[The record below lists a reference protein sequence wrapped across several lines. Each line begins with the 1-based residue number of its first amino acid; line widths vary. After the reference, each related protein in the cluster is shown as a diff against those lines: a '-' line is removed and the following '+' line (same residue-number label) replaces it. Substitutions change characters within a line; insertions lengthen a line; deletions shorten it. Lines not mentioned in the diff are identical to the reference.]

1 MATAAILARI
11 GELKAKLDITKEPGQ
26 KAAAVLDKLTAIVN
40 NPASSDDAVVDGLT
54 TELKGSIEAVVAAAA
69 APAGVISVPPGGMGS
84 GAAMDAAGEEAKA
97 KAAAAAA
104 AEAEV
109 AAKAA
114 ADAAKAAEAEA
125 AAKAAADAAKV
136 AEAEVAAK
144 AAADAA
150 KVAEAEVAAKA
161 AAAEAAK
168 AAAAEA
174 AAPSGE
180 ANPLGV
186 GLGNGGLSTA
196 ESALGLGPGARPET
210 LAERGAREADEAAAD
225 AGIEQE
231 QGGKRKTRHQ
241 TPKRR
246 RSAKSKGRKKL
257 SKKKTGSRK

>member
-40 NPASSDDAVVDGLT
+40 NPASSDDAAVDGLT

-104 AEAEV
+104 
-109 AAKAA
+109 
-114 ADAAKAAEAEA
+114 
-125 AAKAAADAAKV
+125 

>member
-104 AEAEV
+104 
-109 AAKAA
+109 
-114 ADAAKAAEAEA
+114 
-125 AAKAAADAAKV
+125 

>member
-97 KAAAAAA
+97 KAAAAA
-104 AEAEV
+104 E
-109 AAKAA
+109 
-114 ADAAKAAEAEA
+114 
-125 AAKAAADAAKV
+125 

-150 KVAEAEVAAKA
+150 KVAEAEV
-161 AAAEAAK
+161 
-168 AAAAEA
+168 

>member
-97 KAAAAAA
+97 KAAAAA
-104 AEAEV
+104 E
-109 AAKAA
+109 
-114 ADAAKAAEAEA
+114 
-125 AAKAAADAAKV
+125 
-136 AEAEVAAK
+136 
-144 AAADAA
+144 
-150 KVAEAEVAAKA
+150 AEAEVAAKA

>member
-97 KAAAAAA
+97 KAAAAAE

-109 AAKAA
+109 
-114 ADAAKAAEAEA
+114 

>member
-97 KAAAAAA
+97 KAAAAA
-104 AEAEV
+104 E
-109 AAKAA
+109 
-114 ADAAKAAEAEA
+114 
-125 AAKAAADAAKV
+125 

>member
-69 APAGVISVPPGGMGS
+69 APAGVRSVPPGGMGR

-97 KAAAAAA
+97 KAAAAA
-104 AEAEV
+104 E
-109 AAKAA
+109 
-114 ADAAKAAEAEA
+114 
-125 AAKAAADAAKV
+125 